1 MKDMDNLQQIYRIK
15 IDLTPTAYVR
25 QFHDA
30 INWKNRLIGI
40 LGQKGVG
47 KSTMILQHIKLHDNM
62 EESLYVQADDFY
74 FAGHRIYDL
83 ALAFFQRGG
92 KRLYIDEIHKYKGW
106 TTEIKMIYDQ
116 LPLLSVVYSGSSILD
131 LKKGAKADLS
141 RRTVEYTMPVLSFRE
156 YLNISQR
163 WNLKPSTLDDI
174 LAGKVDFPYGEH
186 RPIKY
191 YQEYLRHG
199 CYPYFTEE
207 DFLIKLKQAINATV
221 EDDIPKYAEMTV
233 ASSAKLKKLMY
244 MLSLSVPY
252 KPNHTTL
259 ARDLDISR
267 NILPDYIGY
276 LEKSG
281 LFNALR
287 EKSSGDGILQKVEK
301 LYLDNSNIIYALGL
315 DNSDEG
321 TIRETMFLTWVKEKH
336 SVYSSKVSDFE
347 IGDIT
352 FEVGGRNKKGKQ
364 LKDAYKGYIVKDN
377 IEYVVG
383 KNIPIWMFGNIY

>member
-1 MKDMDNLQQIYRIK
+1 MDTLLQTYRIRLG
-15 IDLTPTAYVR
+15 LTPVNYVR
-25 QFHDA
+25 SFHET

-47 KSTMILQHIKLHDNM
+47 KSTMILQHIKLYDKI

-74 FAGHRIYDL
+74 FAGNTIYDL

-92 KRLYIDEIHKYKGW
+92 KKLYIDEIHKYRGW

-116 LPLLSVVYSGSSILD
+116 LPLLQVVYSGSSILD
-131 LKKGAKADLS
+131 LKKGGKADLS
-141 RRTVEYTMPVLSFRE
+141 RRTVEYTMPVLS
-156 YLNISQR
+156 
-163 WNLKPSTLDDI
+163 KPSSLEDI
-174 LAGKVDFPYGEH
+174 LEGKVDFPYGEY
-186 RPIKY
+186 RPLKY
-191 YQEYLRHG
+191 YQEYLHHG

-207 DFLIKLKQAINATV
+207 DFLIKLKQSITATV

-233 ASSAKLKKLMY
+233 AAAVKLKKLMY
-244 MLSLSVPY
+244 MLALSVPY

-267 NILPDYIGY
+267 NTLPDYIEY

-287 EKSSGDGILQKVEK
+287 EKSSGDGLLQKTEK

-315 DNSDEG
+315 GKADEG
-321 TIRETMFLTWVKEKH
+321 TIRETMFLTWIKEKYPVH
-336 SVYSSKVSDFE
+336 SSKISDFE
-347 IGDIT
+347 INDMT
-352 FEVGGRNKKGKQ
+352 FEVGGKNKTGKQ
-364 LKDAYKGYIVKDN
+364 LKEAANGYVVKDN
-377 IEYVVG
+377 IEYAAG
-383 KNIPIWMFGNIY
+383 KNIPIWMFGFIY

>member
-1 MKDMDNLQQIYRIK
+1 MDTLLQTYRIK
-15 IDLTPTAYVR
+15 LDLTPTDYVR
-25 QFHDA
+25 SFHDS
-30 INWKNRLIGI
+30 INWKNRLIGL

-47 KSTMILQHIKLHDNM
+47 KSTMILQHIKLYDKID
-62 EESLYVQADDFY
+62 ESLYVQADDFY

-83 ALAFFQRGG
+83 ALMFFQRGG

-116 LPLLSVVYSGSSILD
+116 LPLLQVVYSGSSILD

-141 RRTVEYTMPVLSFRE
+141 RRTIEYTMPVLSFRE
-156 YLNISQR
+156 YLNISLG
-163 WNLKPSTLDDI
+163 WSLKPSSLEDI
-174 LAGKVDFPYGEH
+174 LSGRVDFPYGEY

-191 YQEYLRHG
+191 YQDYLRNG

-221 EDDIPKYAEMTV
+221 EDDIPRYAEMTV
-233 ASSAKLKKLMY
+233 AASVKLKKLMY
-244 MLSLSVPY
+244 MLAQSVPY

-267 NILPDYIGY
+267 NLIPDYIEY

-287 EKSSGDGILQKVEK
+287 EKSTGDGILQKVEK

-315 DNSDEG
+315 DKSDEG
-321 TIRETMFLTWVKEKH
+321 TIRETMFLTWMKQKH
-336 SVYSSKVSDFE
+336 SVYSSKISDFE
-347 IGDIT
+347 VDGIT
-352 FEVGGRNKKGKQ
+352 FEVGGRNKTGKQ
-364 LKDAYKGYIVKDN
+364 LKEADKGYIVKDN
-377 IEYVVG
+377 IEYAAG
-383 KNIPIWMFGNIY
+383 KNVPIWMFGFIY